1 MHELKLLLATFWTGV
16 NGMLGVSESPIHC
29 VRIVQCCWCSLIK
42 SLCWAIRKHNACGE
56 LKLDCLRSG
65 WASFC
70 LFLCVADAQI
80 GHQSSTSAT
89 STCADTNPQPAPVLL
104 LWCTCKAPLIYG
116 SSLSCSLSCFVFLNP
131 DDPSVSAVVFF
142 VSLFVCLFW
151 GFFFLLECA
160 SGVVG
165 GSERMMSFRSKI
177 TFRRKTKGKR
187 VRSLFNHLVLVRI
200 LSYFHV
206 IFLGLAGFTE
216 PFKLLVSFEDCLV
229 SVPSVMLVLFT
240 PLCWVLLFG
249 FSFWL

>member
-1 MHELKLLLATFWTGV
+1 M
-16 NGMLGVSESPIHC
+16 
-29 VRIVQCCWCSLIK
+29 
-42 SLCWAIRKHNACGE
+42 
-56 LKLDCLRSG
+56 
-65 WASFC
+65 
-70 LFLCVADAQI
+70 CVADAQI

-142 VSLFVCLFW
+142 VSLFVCLFVL
-151 GFFFLLECA
+151 GFLFIFLSARLVW
-160 SGVVG
+160 SG

-187 VRSLFNHLVLVRI
+187 VRSLFNPLVLVRI
-200 LSYFHV
+200 LSYLHV

-240 PLCWVLLFG
+240 PLC
-249 FSFWL
+249 